1 MIYDTSYLLSREDIL
16 PGSVP
21 YTVVQELEHIKGER
35 SLRGMLARKRIRE
48 CSDGTLDVVM
58 VNEKKVQKLLKR
70 HKMIDN
76 NDSRIIVES
85 YLISPYKYFMTQ
97 DVAQSILSKTIF
109 PDRPVELSSEELENT
124 PEIDYR
130 GWETIHSTEENV
142 RQVINN
148 PQINRFHLER
158 NEYGVIE
165 SETKTF
171 LLRWDGNQYLNLS
184 YKPIKNP
191 IFGIIKPLDKQQE
204 MAFDMLQNHNITVKM
219 CLGPYGTGKTFLMI
233 SHAIDA
239 VLSGK
244 FEKIIY
250 VRNNIQ
256 LKDTKDIGSLPGDQ
270 LSKIFPF
277 LMPIADHL
285 GGTEGLMEM
294 IDRHIIEPIHLGY
307 IRGRDLKR
315 AIVLVDEGEN
325 ITVEQAQLLIGRISE
340 GSELWIAGDI
350 RQCDSLTFEKN
361 SGVIGI
367 ISCLKGNPLFGVV
380 KLNESHRS
388 QTAKLADL
396 MDNYHLTRNII

>member
-16 PGSVP
+16 PGSIP
-21 YTVVQELEHIKGER
+21 YTVVQELEHIKSEY

-70 HKMIDN
+70 YKMIDN

-85 YLISPYKYFMTQ
+85 YLINPYKYFMTQ
-97 DVAQSILSKTIF
+97 DIAQSILSKTVF
-109 PDRPVELSSEELENT
+109 PDRPVELSSEELEGA

-130 GWETIHSTEENV
+130 GWETIHSTEENIY
-142 RQVINN
+142 QIMDN
-148 PQINRFHLER
+148 PQVNRFHLER
-158 NEYGVIE
+158 NEYAIVE
-165 SETKTF
+165 SGTKTS
-171 LLRWDGNQYLNLS
+171 LLRWDGNQYVNLS

-191 IFGIIKPLDKQQE
+191 VFGTIKPLDKQQE

-219 CLGPYGTGKTFLMI
+219 CLGPYGTGKTFLMV

-239 VLSGK
+239 VLSGR

-256 LKDTKDIGSLPGDQ
+256 LKNTKDIGSLPGDQ

-294 IDRHIIEPIHLGY
+294 IDNHIIEPIHLGF

-361 SGVIGI
+361 SGIVGI

-396 MDNYHLTRNII
+396 MDNYRLTRQ